1 MLVIQVRYRA
11 ISGSRDGMF
20 RTPLPGRNGQPHG
33 RGAQAVPGCPA
44 ALHGSF
50 PRRFFSEFAIP
61 MQDEGR
67 DPHLE
72 VGVLGGAHPHPQ
84 GHSRRRRTPPPSPTL
99 LTHAC
104 MCVCTCRC
112 LQLTCDS
119 AHIGVCI
126 TSCESKAAKMSRS
139 RPQCQ
144 WGPGSLHAGGLAIQM
159 AAASDKETAA
169 DTSALSGDDATL
181 GRSAL

>member
-1 MLVIQVRYRA
+1 MVSHMVVVRR
-11 ISGSRDGMF
+11 
-20 RTPLPGRNGQPHG
+20 QC
-33 RGAQAVPGCPA
+33 QAVRLRFMA
-44 ALHGSF
+44 HFRAGSSLNLPF
-50 PRRFFSEFAIP
+50 RCKMKGGTPTWKSEYL
-61 MQDEGR
+61 EGR
-67 DPHLE
+67 IRTHK
-72 VGVLGGAHPHPQ
+72 GTAGAAAP
-84 GHSRRRRTPPPSPTL
+84 PPPSPTL